1 LWILF
6 FKVLALAGELF
17 YYARFEFRFPVFEQ
31 MKKIVKIPIGIICII
46 LGFLALITP
55 ATPGSWLILIGL
67 EILGL
72 GFLLEGRLARF
83 LKGKNKERFESFIKK
98 LRQKLRRR
106 PCEAK
111 QKDEKLKS
119 A

>member
-1 LWILF
+1 
-6 FKVLALAGELF
+6 
-17 YYARFEFRFPVFEQ
+17 
-31 MKKIVKIPIGIICII
+31 MKKIIKIPIGIICII

-72 GFLLEGRLARF
+72 GFLLEGTLSRF
-83 LKGKNKERFESFIKK
+83 LKGKNKERFENIIKK
-98 LRQKLRRR
+98 FRRR
-106 PCEAK
+106 SRHQPCDAE
-111 QKDEKLKS
+111 QKDEKRKT

>member
-1 LWILF
+1 
-6 FKVLALAGELF
+6 
-17 YYARFEFRFPVFEQ
+17 
-31 MKKIVKIPIGIICII
+31 MKKIVKNSIGIICIT

-55 ATPGSWLILIGL
+55 LTPGSWLIPIGL

-83 LKGKNKERFESFIKK
+83 LKGKNKERFENFMKK
-98 LRQKLRRR
+98 FRKKKPGGSRETERQ
-106 PCEAK
+106 
-111 QKDEKLKS
+111 DEKRKS

>member
-1 LWILF
+1 
-6 FKVLALAGELF
+6 
-17 YYARFEFRFPVFEQ
+17 
-31 MKKIVKIPIGIICII
+31 MKKIVKIPVGIICII

-72 GFLLEGRLARF
+72 GFLLEGTLSRF
-83 LKGKNKERFESFIKK
+83 LKGKNKQRFDNIIQKFREKK
-98 LRQKLRRR
+98 PNEACRNGRQ
-106 PCEAK
+106 
-111 QKDEKLKS
+111 DEKRKT

>member
-1 LWILF
+1 
-6 FKVLALAGELF
+6 
-17 YYARFEFRFPVFEQ
+17 

-72 GFLLEGRLARF
+72 GFLLEGTLSRF
-83 LKGKNKERFESFIKK
+83 LKGKNKQRFENMIKK
-98 LRQKLRRR
+98 FRKKK
-106 PCEAK
+106 PGEPSESG
-111 QKDEKLKS
+111 QKDQKRKT